1 LSLLNLIGSL
11 LIIGGIALVI
21 AKKKDQNL
29 IDKKISLV
37 DLGPALL
44 ASLGQAGGVILSK
57 LGMVSLDPLSA
68 TQIRLIGGLVGM
80 VLLISFLRNWKELII
95 PNTNKDSYIAIG
107 YVSIV
112 GTFIAVFLSMIAIK
126 NAPAAVASVLMS
138 TQPVLILPISWLLTK
153 QKVQLVEVIG
163 ACMTLLGVSLLI

>member
-1 LSLLNLIGSL
+1 
-11 LIIGGIALVI
+11 
-21 AKKKDQNL
+21 
-29 IDKKISLV
+29 
-37 DLGPALL
+37 
-44 ASLGQAGGVILSK
+44 
-57 LGMVSLDPLSA
+57 
-68 TQIRLIGGLVGM
+68 M